1 MFQLLEYSV
10 HNLTEENRIQKFLI
24 LKKKVVVRLYSL
36 SPTQFAA
43 FFFIY
48 SGPTILN
55 VVW

>member
-24 LKKKVVVRLYSL
+24 LKKKVVVREYSL

-43 FFFIY
+43 FF
-48 SGPTILN
+48 
-55 VVW
+55 